1 MQGTEVESKAG
12 TPLLLVPDVLLKKT
26 TSVEVG
32 RSLTSQLL
40 LLSIEGADEN
50 KPRRRSDRA
59 LR

>member
-1 MQGTEVESKAG
+1 MQGTEVASKAG
-12 TPLLLVPDVLLKKT
+12 TPLLLVPDVLLEKT